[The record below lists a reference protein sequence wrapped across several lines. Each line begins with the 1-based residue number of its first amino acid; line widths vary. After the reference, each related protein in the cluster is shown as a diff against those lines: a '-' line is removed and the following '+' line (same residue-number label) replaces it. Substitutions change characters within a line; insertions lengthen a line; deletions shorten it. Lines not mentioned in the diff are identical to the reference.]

1 MNKKTNKQHTR
12 GKDATRTNRK
22 EANKMRINNN
32 ITAINSHRQ
41 YGINSGNIG
50 RNMEKLSSGFRV
62 NRASDDA
69 AGLAISEKMR
79 AQIRGLNMA
88 SKNSQDA
95 VSLVQTAEGG
105 MQTIQD
111 ILQRMR
117 ELAVQS
123 ASDTNQNEVDREA
136 LQLELEQ
143 LGAEINDIA
152 GTTEFNKMRLLDGS
166 RGAGIPDSTT
176 NVPDADTGSDLVIQA
191 GANHGQ
197 TMSISINAMSSS
209 GLGVVV
215 LTGGELTGNSAAG
228 AFDGTMAADQADWF
242 TNDNLTGAM
251 ETTRININNRENAE
265 TSIAVID
272 RALNCVSMQRAQL
285 GAFQNRLEF
294 KIQNLDNQ
302 AENVSAA
309 ESRIRDADM
318 AKMMTE
324 FTKNNI
330 LFQASTAML
339 AQANSLPQSVLQ
351 LLG

>member
-1 MNKKTNKQHTR
+1 
-12 GKDATRTNRK
+12 
-22 EANKMRINNN
+22 MRINNN

-41 YGINSGNIG
+41 YGINNNNIG
-50 RNMEKLSSGFRV
+50 KNVEKLSSGFRV
-62 NRASDDA
+62 NRAGDDA

-79 AQIRGLNMA
+79 SQIRGLNMA

-123 ASDTNQNEVDREA
+123 ASDTNRDSPDREA
-136 LQLELEQ
+136 LDAEFQQLKN
-143 LGAEINDIA
+143 EINQIA
-152 GTTEFNKMRLLDGS
+152 DTTEFNEQKLLDGTAS
-166 RGAGIPDSTT
+166 LLT
-176 NVPDADTGSDLVIQA
+176 IQA
-191 GANHGQ
+191 GANELQ
-197 TMSISINAMSSS
+197 TLTIGIASMSAKGIGIEDQNILKQESSS
-209 GLGVVV
+209 DAIKV
-215 LTGGELTGNSAAG
+215 LSTA
-228 AFDGTMAADQADWF
+228 
-242 TNDNLTGAM
+242 
-251 ETTRININNRENAE
+251 I
-265 TSIAVID
+265 
-272 RALNCVSMQRAQL
+272 NCVSMARADL
-285 GAFQNRLEF
+285 GALQNRLEF
-294 KIQNLDNQ
+294 KIQNLNNQ
-302 AENVSAA
+302 AENISAA